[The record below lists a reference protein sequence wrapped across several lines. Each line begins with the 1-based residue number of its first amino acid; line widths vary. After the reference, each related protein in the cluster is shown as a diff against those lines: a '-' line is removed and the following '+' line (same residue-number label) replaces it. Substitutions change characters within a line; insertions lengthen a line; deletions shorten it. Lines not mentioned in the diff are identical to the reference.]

1 MWLLYAL
8 LNPVVDASRN
18 VFSKRASKNVDPLLI
33 TWFNNLIPAICFS
46 PVLFLAEMRFSG
58 TFFLAVTVS
67 GLSNIA
73 AAILYHRAISK
84 GDISEVVPMLSF
96 TPLFLLITSPFLL
109 NEYPDLSGYIGIFLI
124 IIGSYLLNVGGL
136 KENPW
141 RPFKALVTNKGTR
154 YMLIVAVVWSI
165 SANFDKIGIR
175 ASGVWQY
182 VFFVNLFVITGTSLF
197 LFGKRKFSLP
207 DIKSE
212 KKNLLLVGLLTTLGF
227 FLHMTALSLALV
239 AYVIALKRTAGMIS
253 VGLGH
258 FFLNEQNI
266 KKRFLGASIMFAGVV
281 AIVIF

>member
-18 VFSKRASKNVDPLLI
+18 VFSKKASRNVDPLLI
-33 TWFNNLIPAICFS
+33 TWFNNLIPAICFAPIMFFIDHKFS
-46 PVLFLAEMRFSG
+46 PL
-58 TFFLAVTVS
+58 FFLAVGVS

-96 TPLFLLITSPFLL
+96 TPLFLLISSPILL
-109 NEYPDLSGYIGIFLI
+109 NEYPDTSGYIGIFLI
-124 IIGSYLLNVGGL
+124 IIGSYLLQLGGIR
-136 KENPW
+136 ENPLK
-141 RPFKALVTNKGTR
+141 PFKALLTNKGTR
-154 YMLIVAVVWSI
+154 YMLIVAIVWSI
-165 SANFDKIGIR
+165 SANFDKIGIQE
-175 ASGVWQY
+175 SGVWQY
-182 VFFVNLFVITGTSLF
+182 VFAVNLFVITGTSLF

-207 DIKSE
+207 EIKME
-212 KKNLLLVGLLTTLGF
+212 KKNLLLVGILTTLGF
-227 FLHMTALSLALV
+227 YLHMTALSLALV

-258 FFLNEQNI
+258 FFLQEQNI
-266 KKRFLGASIMFAGVV
+266 KQRFLGASIMFAGVV